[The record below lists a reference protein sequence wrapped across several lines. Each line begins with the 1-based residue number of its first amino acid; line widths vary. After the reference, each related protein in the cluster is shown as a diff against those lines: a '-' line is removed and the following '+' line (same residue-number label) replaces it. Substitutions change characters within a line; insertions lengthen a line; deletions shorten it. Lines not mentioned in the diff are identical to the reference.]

1 MHSGETG
8 LIKPCCFCIIPYR
21 LGQKLCT
28 GACLLQPSQTDINRE
43 RFSETDISS
52 ENEIAIRE
60 KDEKESEGVGGI

>member
-1 MHSGETG
+1 MLLLHHPLSPRPEA
-8 LIKPCCFCIIPYR
+8 LY
-21 LGQKLCT
+21 T

-60 KDEKESEGVGGI
+60 KEEKESGCVRGI